1 METLQVL
8 HGSGSDDV
16 YFLDGEVVS
25 IFKNSLS
32 WLYEDC
38 MTHEND
44 MGFWNIDE
52 KGRVEVGPDDKKAR
66 IKSAVTAALTEL
78 GYAKKA

>member
-8 HGSGSDDV
+8 HGTGSDDV
-16 YFLDGEVVS
+16 YFLNGEVVS
-25 IFKNSLS
+25 IFKNCLT

-38 MTHEND
+38 MTQEND
-44 MGFWNIDE
+44 MGFWNID
-52 KGRVEVGPDDKKAR
+52 KWGRVEVCPGDKKER
-66 IKSAVTAALTEL
+66 IKQAVTAALREL

>member
-1 METLQVL
+1 MEILHVL
-8 HGSGSDDV
+8 HGTGSDDV
-16 YFLDGEVVS
+16 YFLNGEVVS
-25 IFKNSLS
+25 IFKGATT

-38 MTHEND
+38 MTQEYD

-52 KGRVEVGPDDKKAR
+52 KGRVEVGPDGKKER

>member
-1 METLQVL
+1 MVTLQVL
-8 HGSGSDDV
+8 HGADSDDV
-16 YFLDGEVVS
+16 YFLNGEVVN
-25 IFKNSLS
+25 ILKNSTS

-38 MTHEND
+38 MTREYD

-52 KGRVEVGPDDKKAR
+52 KGRVEVGPDNKKER
-66 IKSAVTAALTEL
+66 IKSAVKAALIEL